1 MKEMEN
7 DKTDTTENDYWLS
20 AYLYYHEPWET
31 FITKAVSPFIDKML
45 EKHLVKRFFFIRYW
59 EKGPHIRLRFQGN
72 KQTIEEKIK
81 PNLIKHFEDYYK
93 ELPSQYQSEKIKEI
107 AKAENW
113 YPNNSVQF
121 IEYEPE
127 VVRYGGQYAISVAEE
142 HFQCSSKAVLTAISD
157 SENWTYDHAL
167 GTAIQM
173 Y

>member
-7 DKTDTTENDYWLS
+7 DKTDKTGNDFWLS

-81 PNLIKHFEDYYK
+81 PNLKTIRNCRVCLRLAIK
-93 ELPSQYQSEKIKEI
+93 
-107 AKAENW
+107 
-113 YPNNSVQF
+113 
-121 IEYEPE
+121 
-127 VVRYGGQYAISVAEE
+127 R
-142 HFQCSSKAVLTAISD
+142 
-157 SENWTYDHAL
+157 
-167 GTAIQM
+167 
-173 Y
+173 